1 VAVLFPLIGDTT
13 QRNNRRLIAVLQAR
27 HMKWVIEMDIVGM
40 ARSAGLTVV
49 LDGRIGREEYQS
61 VCGSIS
67 ALQRFAESLRQC
79 AAHENDGAARRA
91 AGGSASARL
100 RRRLSKLAAT
110 PVPRTPRLTRRRLK

>member
-1 VAVLFPLIGDTT
+1 
-13 QRNNRRLIAVLQAR
+13 
-27 HMKWVIEMDIVGM
+27 MDIVGM

-79 AAHENDGAARRA
+79 AVHDAVHKNDSAARRA
-91 AGGSASARL
+91 SAGGAAGRL
-100 RRRLSKLAAT
+100 RRRLGKLAA
-110 PVPRTPRLTRRRLK
+110 PVQRMPRITHWRRK